1 MASGSIPANTPRR
14 QRLRSLALVGVVL
27 LTPLLF
33 IGRPDWLP
41 GGFNFAA
48 WNLGHVLLFALL
60 TLAVNPRR
68 WLGGWRLWLASTTAV
83 LAFGIAVETVQAG
96 MGRDFDLR
104 DLLRNLIGLWFV
116 LAWQP
121 LLTFR
126 VRKPAITAVLALT
139 SSLLLVYELSTTGV
153 QAARY
158 FKLEHQLPQV
168 YDFDH
173 SNPSSYWRGSVE
185 PSSRHNGDH
194 DQSLKIELGT
204 KRYSAASLYR
214 VPSDWR
220 DFDTLTLR
228 LHNPTPEP
236 LTLIL
241 RINDIQHERG
251 SNALNDRYNT
261 RLNLTPGVSSHTIA
275 LEDIEKAPAT
285 RTMNLRQVRR
295 LTLSSNGLSEP
306 RTVYLQELRLD

>member
-1 MASGSIPANTPRR
+1 MASRSIPANTPRG

-33 IGRPDWLP
+33 VGRPDWLP

-48 WNLGHVLLFALL
+48 WNLGHVVLFALL

-68 WLGGWRLWLASTTAV
+68 WLNGWHLWLASTAAV
-83 LAFGIAVETVQAG
+83 LTFGMVVETVQAG

-104 DLLRNLIGLWFV
+104 DLLRNLIGLWIV

-121 LLTFR
+121 LLAFR
-126 VRKPAITAVLALT
+126 VRNRATTAVLALT
-139 SSLLLVYELSTTGV
+139 SSLLLAYELSTTGV

-173 SNPSSYWRGSVE
+173 SDPSSYWRGSIE
-185 PSSRHNGDH
+185 PSSQHNGDH

-220 DFDTLTLR
+220 DFDTLNLR
-228 LHNPTPEP
+228 LHNPAPEP

-261 RLNLTPGVSSHTIA
+261 RLTLAPGVSSHTIA
-275 LEDIEKAPAT
+275 LDDIEKAPAS

-295 LTLSSNGLSEP
+295 LTLFATERSGP
-306 RTVYLQELRLD
+306 QTVYLQELRLD